1 MYILGINPGHDATA
15 VLLKEERVI
24 ASVAEERITRVKY
37 HFGFPYESIKEC
49 LRIGGIGPSEVDIV
63 VFGGNALLNG
73 KASYSHYLMVN
84 FSGLYDVSNE
94 LPLSYVI
101 RKVIF
106 KIKQQVIKPLSCGH
120 LFAAALQKT
129 GIKAP
134 IKSYD
139 HHLCH
144 AASAYFNLGYDESLI
159 ITADGAGDG
168 LSSIVTIARN
178 GKFETVH
185 TVEEDHSVG
194 AFYSAITK
202 YLGFKRNRHEGK
214 VTGLAAYGNP
224 DLLKNSFSKMIYS
237 VEDGKS
243 YESQII
249 GSMPAWKRKLKKILL
264 FFSGKPGFVNEIYMA
279 YLRKECSCS
288 KKEDIA
294 AACQSVSEEVF
305 VNYAKYWVNKCKIN
319 KVGLAGGI
327 FSNVRIN
334 QKIMEIDEIDEVF
347 IHPNM
352 GDGGIAMGAALLYY
366 NDCLISKGS
375 FLSPTAIDNVF
386 YGSEYN
392 DDEIRKAISN
402 PEYEYYCPEN
412 FASEVARLVYEGNIV
427 GHFNY
432 RMEYGPRALGART
445 ILANATNNEI
455 NNWLNKRLKRT
466 EFMPFAPVCPEELA
480 DIVFANY
487 SKGKYPAKFMTI
499 TFDVKEEWKDKI
511 PAVVH
516 VDGTARPQT
525 ITPAQHKVYYDIVKE
540 YCRISGLPALINTS
554 FNVHEEPIVRTPL
567 EALNSLKK
575 DCIDILAI
583 GSFIVKKR
591 KKN

>member
-15 VLLKEERVI
+15 VLLKDHTVI
-24 ASVAEERITRVKY
+24 ASVAEERMTRVKY

-49 LRIGGIGPSEVDIV
+49 LRIGGIAPTDIDRV
-63 VFGGNALLNG
+63 VFGGNALLSG
-73 KASYSHYLMVN
+73 KASYSHHLMVN
-84 FSGLYDVSNE
+84 HSGVYDVSNE
-94 LPLSYVI
+94 LPLSWVL

-106 KIKQQVIKPLSCGH
+106 KIKQQFIKPVSCGD
-120 LFAAALQKT
+120 LFAGALRRI
-129 GIKAP
+129 GIDAP
-134 IKSYD
+134 ISSYD

-144 AASAYFNLGYDESLI
+144 AASAYFNFGYDESLI

-168 LSSIVTIARN
+168 LSSIVTIAKN
-178 GKFETVH
+178 GRFENVH
-185 TVEEDHSVG
+185 IVEEDHSVG

-224 DLLKNSFSKMIYS
+224 EVLKNSFSKMIYS
-237 VEDGKS
+237 VEEGKS

-249 GSMPAWKRKLKKILL
+249 NSMPAWKRKLKKTLL

-279 YLRKECSCS
+279 FLREQCNGS

-294 AACQSVSEEVF
+294 AACQTVSEEVF
-305 VNYAKYWVNKCKIN
+305 VNYAKYWVNKCKIYR
-319 KVGLAGGI
+319 VGLAGGI

-334 QKIMEIDEIDEVF
+334 QKIMEIPEVEEIF

-366 NDCLISKGS
+366 NDHLISKGS
-375 FLSPTAIDNVF
+375 FLSPSFIDDVF
-386 YGSEYN
+386 YGSEF
-392 DDEIRKAISN
+392 DDEAIEKAISN
-402 PEYEYYCPEN
+402 PDYEYYRPEN
-412 FASEVARLVYEGNIV
+412 FASEVARLVFEGNIV
-427 GHFNY
+427 GHFNN

-480 DIVFANY
+480 DKVFENY

-499 TFDVKEEWKDKI
+499 TFDVKDEWKDKI

-525 ITPAQHKVYYDIVKE
+525 ITSAQHKVYYDIVKE
-540 YCRISGLPALINTS
+540 YCSISGLPALINTS
-554 FNVHEEPIVRTPL
+554 FNVHEEPIVRTPR

-575 DCIDILAI
+575 DCIDLLAI

-591 KKN
+591 K